1 MVRVRMHRAVPC
13 FPMFL
18 HGLVLNWAQGRVPFI
33 ISISEFEMR
42 DKQLH
47 MQVPNSAK
55 AEKTTAM

>member
-1 MVRVRMHRAVPC
+1 MHRAVPC

-18 HGLVLNWAQGRVPFI
+18 HGLALNWAQGRVPFI